1 MGCPICGP
9 LCSRY
14 YIVISLWGIVML
26 GLLGLFFWMRSPA
39 LFEDTPLTSM
49 WEHENFTAKFAQEK
63 YEQNAMNC
71 WIAAGI
77 YVVLF
82 LFSFVQL
89 MMNKRSSYEMA

>member
-1 MGCPICGP
+1 MACPICGP

-14 YIVISLWGIVML
+14 YMVLSVWAIVML
-26 GLLGLFFWMRSPA
+26 GLLGVFFWLRSPA
-39 LFEDTPLTSM
+39 LFEDTPLKSN
-49 WEHENFTAKFAQEK
+49 WEHHNYTLEYAKEK

-82 LFSFVQL
+82 VFSFIQYK
-89 MMNKRSSYEMA
+89 MNNRSSYEMS